1 MFQTFHRHYIIV
13 KKKKSEFR
21 TFRINSNSAKPEI
34 DIKNLCR

>member
-13 KKKKSEFR
+13 KKKSEFR